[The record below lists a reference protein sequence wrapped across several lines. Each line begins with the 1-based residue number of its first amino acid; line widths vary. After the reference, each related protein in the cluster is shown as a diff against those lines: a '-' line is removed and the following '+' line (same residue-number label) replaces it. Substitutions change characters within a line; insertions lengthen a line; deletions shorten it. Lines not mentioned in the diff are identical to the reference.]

1 LRPCSSIAELRLTRS
16 NMSDSTAAG
25 PFPGSASLFD
35 LTGRS
40 VLVTGAGRGLG
51 RGMAL
56 AVAAA
61 GARVAAVSR
70 TAEQLQETA
79 ALDPG
84 GRILPLAWDI
94 AQLGL
99 ADSLIHVATELA
111 GPIYGVVH
119 AAGVQHRAHAIDFSV
134 DAWRQV
140 TSVDLEAPFFLSTAL
155 HRAQVTHGQGGAHV
169 FVGSLASSIGLSRT
183 SAYSA
188 SKSGIVGIVRTLA
201 LEWAG
206 AGARV
211 NCVAPGYFKTA
222 LTADLFADPERAAW
236 VLSRIPM
243 KRLGL
248 ASDLAGA
255 VIFLLSDASA
265 YITGQVLNVDGGWLA
280 A

>member
-1 LRPCSSIAELRLTRS
+1 MP
-16 NMSDSTAAG
+16 DSADAG
-25 PFPGSASLFD
+25 SYPGSTSLFD

-84 GRILPLAWDI
+84 GRILPLPWDI
-94 AQLGL
+94 AQPDR
-99 ADSLIHVATELA
+99 ADYLIHEATDLA

-119 AAGVQHRAHAIDFSV
+119 AAGVQHRAHAVDFSV

-155 HRAQVTHGQGGAHV
+155 HRAQVKHGQGGAHV

-201 LEWAG
+201 LEWAA

-211 NCVAPGYFKTA
+211 NCVAPGYLKTA
-222 LTADLFADPERAAW
+222 LTDDMFADPERAAW

-280 A
+280 T